1 MKKLGLLVAALALI
15 GSASVARAA
24 DAAWFTLEGASGPG
38 AGSVQV
44 VSSGPGQALV
54 IEKQGDVALTIGF
67 RFTNTYNAGM
77 AGWAIALN
85 SSAPG
90 TFSNGVFLGS
100 GYNVVTGTGPAG
112 SSLTAGQSTLAVPGG
127 SAGHVYNFN
136 LNLLGEALGNIVN
149 VTGDYGG
156 ANMYY
161 GENSGFAWY
170 GTVGPNGLSYGIN
183 GYDGNPGGTWG
194 QLPVIVVRNVPEPA
208 TMALLAF
215 GAIALIRRRK

>member
-24 DAAWFTLEGASGPG
+24 DAAWFTLESAGGPG
-38 AGSVQV
+38 AGSVSV
-44 VSSGPGQALV
+44 VSQGPGQALV
-54 IEKQGDVALTIGF
+54 IEKQGDVSLNIGF
-67 RFTNTYNAGM
+67 RFTNTYTSGM
-77 AGWAIALN
+77 FGWAIALN

-90 TFSNGVFLGS
+90 TFSGGNFLGTGYAQNFGAGPVGNTLVAAQSTTSVGSGSS
-100 GYNVVTGTGPAG
+100 GY
-112 SSLTAGQSTLAVPGG
+112 
-127 SAGHVYNFN
+127 VYNFN
-136 LNLLGEALGNIVN
+136 LNLLGEPIGNIVN
-149 VTGDYGG
+149 VTGDYGF
-156 ANMYY
+156 
-161 GENSGFAWY
+161 SGMTYDSNFAWY
-170 GTVGPNGLSYGIN
+170 GTVGSNPITYGIA